1 MNETMKTYRDSEFW
15 GHESELVE
23 LHCLECGIGDHDGCV
38 ACCA

>member
-38 ACCA
+38 VCA